1 MKVTVGH
8 SNSLDLNWIP
18 VTITEKGTSN
28 GARVTGYKV
37 YINGFPCTEVTSPT
51 ADCVTAV
58 SWMVERAIKR
68 SHSNVLRVVVRTQ
81 SCEGESADSNEVE
94 LSVEMFNFKVN
105 QLIKPKG
112 AEPLAKKINLGSQ
125 GSLEGNDHSP
135 LDESNLANDAS
146 AAEEQREMSDSV
158 RRYSRDESGQPHLV
172 IVNDSHK
179 EETDHKGDSTPLAQ
193 HRTKGEPVVW
203 KYDEEADDE
212 SESADNVTKSDVS
225 ESEDEEQ
232 VEICIPEFVE
242 NNEVSTEKK
251 PEVNVEEQDELLDNE
266 GEEAKEEEEEVGY
279 FVRYISQPARILISS
294 TLIYDTFLLIKMPR
308 WFRYFFITNL

>member
-1 MKVTVGH
+1 MEVSVGH

-58 SWMVERAIKR
+58 SWMVERAVKK

-94 LSVEMFNFKVN
+94 LSAEMLNFKVN

-112 AEPLAKKINLGSQ
+112 AEPLAKKVDLASQ
-125 GSLEGNDHSP
+125 GSVEDDDHSP
-135 LDESNLANDAS
+135 PDESNLADDPT
-146 AAEEQREMSDSV
+146 AAVEQRERSDSV
-158 RRYSRDESGQPHLV
+158 RRYSRDENGQPHLV

-179 EETDHKGDSTPLAQ
+179 EVADHKGDSTPLAQ
-193 HRTKGEPVVW
+193 PRTKGEPVVW

-212 SESADNVTKSDVS
+212 SESADSVTKSDGR
-225 ESEDEEQ
+225 ESEDEEEEQ
-232 VEICIPEFVE
+232 VEICIPDVVD
-242 NNEVSTEKK
+242 NHVASTEKET
-251 PEVNVEEQDELLDNE
+251 EVNEEEQDELPDND
-266 GEEAKEEEEEVGY
+266 GEEAKEEKEEEKEVGY
-279 FVRYISQPARILISS
+279 FVRYVSLSRFSISS
-294 TLIYDTFLLIKMPR
+294 T
-308 WFRYFFITNL
+308 

>member
-1 MKVTVGH
+1 M
-8 SNSLDLNWIP
+8 
-18 VTITEKGTSN
+18 
-28 GARVTGYKV
+28 
-37 YINGFPCTEVTSPT
+37 SPT

-242 NNEVSTEKK
+242 NNKVSTEKE